1 MNTEIRKLED
11 DIIALL
17 NASDVPIE
25 AKRLIL
31 SDVLGIVQKKAQ
43 DTIALEIKMKMEA
56 KKDGICKEELAEHA
70 EH

>member
-1 MNTEIRKLED
+1 MWKPGIRRRKVNTEIRKLED

-31 SDVLGIVQKKAQ
+31 CDVLDRKSVV
-43 DTIALEIKMKMEA
+43 
-56 KKDGICKEELAEHA
+56 
-70 EH
+70 